1 MKTTRAMGIGLLA
14 ISAAAFAGARTLHWK
29 SMDVKASLDA
39 DGLLHVS
46 ERQNM
51 VFDGDWNGGERK
63 FRVEP
68 GQQLTLSGVTRI
80 DPATGARTP
89 LVEGD
94 LSSVDHYAFTDPRTL
109 RWRSR
114 LPSDPPFSNTEID
127 YELDYTVSGVLEK
140 RGGTYRLAHDFA
152 FADRDGSID
161 RFSVDLALDP
171 TWKPKG
177 EFQGHGE
184 AGPLSPGR
192 GYVVRAELESTRA
205 AAPAA
210 VRKIEPLADRRLA
223 LLLIAAAYV
232 LFGLHYWLH
241 DRARGRFQPLP
252 PLSGVDH
259 AWLQANVFDLLPEEV
274 GTALDDDVGSPEVAA
289 VIARLVGEKKLKS
302 ETVPPPSGH
311 GRPVL
316 RLTRLAEPGQFKGYE
331 KKLVDGLFFGE
342 ESVTPDDVRAHY
354 KSTGFKPA
362 ELISP
367 DLKARLAA
375 KGPFAETYRPARAWR
390 SLLFFLA
397 AVGLGIAT
405 WAHHVPTDGRALF
418 AFLFSSAFCAGIGI
432 TLASRSAESFSP
444 LNVPLAF
451 ALPLILVPWWIA
463 GRLLPAD
470 YSATLFAA
478 FTAMTLMY
486 VSSAFHMAMSRD
498 SAARM
503 EARRRIVTARRWF
516 AEQLRSAHPKLEDAW
531 FPYLLALGLGSGV
544 DKWSKSFPGAASSGA
559 RIGSSSSS
567 SSSSSTGSGWSG
579 GGGSFGGAGASA
591 GWAAAVGGFSAGV
604 AAPSS
609 SSGGG
614 GGSSSGG
621 GGGGGW

>member
-1 MKTTRAMGIGLLA
+1 MKTTRAMVGLLA
-14 ISAAAFAGARTLHWK
+14 ISAAASAGARTLHWK

-68 GQQLTLSGVTRI
+68 GQQLAFSGMSRI
-80 DPATGARTP
+80 DPATGARTA

-94 LSSVDHYAFTDPRTL
+94 VSSVDHFAFTDPKTL

-114 LPSDPPFSNTEID
+114 LASDPPFSNTEID
-127 YELDYTVSGVLEK
+127 YELDYTLSGVIEK

-161 RFSVDLALDP
+161 RFTVDLALDP
-171 TWKPKG
+171 VWKPKS
-177 EFQGHGE
+177 EFPGHFE
-184 AGPLSPGR
+184 AGPLPPGH
-192 GYVVRAELESTRA
+192 GYVVGAELESTRA

-232 LFGLHYWLH
+232 AFGLHYLLH

-252 PLSGVDH
+252 PLSSVDH
-259 AWLQANVFDLLPEEV
+259 AWLEANVFDLLPEEV

-302 ETVPPPSGH
+302 ETVPSAH
-311 GRPVL
+311 GKPVL
-316 RLTRLAEPGQFKGYE
+316 RLTRLVELGQFKGYE
-331 KKLVDGLFFGE
+331 RKLVEGLFFGE

-354 KSTGFKPA
+354 KSSGFKPA
-362 ELISP
+362 ELIAA
-367 DLKARLAA
+367 DVKARLAA
-375 KGPFAETYRPARAWR
+375 KGAFAETYKPARAWR
-390 SLLFFLA
+390 SLLFFLV
-397 AVGLGIAT
+397 AVGLGVAT
-405 WAHHVPTDGRALF
+405 WRHHVPQDAPALF
-418 AFLFSSAFCAGIGI
+418 AFLFSSAFCAGIGLM
-432 TLASRSAESFSP
+432 LASRSAESFSP
-444 LNVPLAF
+444 LPVPLAF
-451 ALPLILVPWWIA
+451 AIPLILVPWWIA
-463 GRLLPAD
+463 GRLMPAG
-470 YSATLFAA
+470 YSATLFSA

-498 SAARM
+498 GAARM

-516 AEQLRSAHPKLEDAW
+516 AEQLRSPRPQLEDDW

-544 DKWSKSFPGAASSGA
+544 DRWSKSFAGNAASSGSS
-559 RIGSSSSS
+559 RSFGSSSSTS
-567 SSSSSTGSGWSG
+567 SGSSGGGWSG
-579 GGGSFGGAGASA
+579 GGGNFGGAGASA